1 MSDEKKSEMSTKTM
15 QQMISEMMKQ
25 NAGLQGSS
33 RRRGRNLKIKSV
45 LVPVKVTDRRESCR
59 LYLDC
64 EAEINSV
71 DDVLDLLFTVEDA
84 GFDVSWWQQKQDYNN
99 RRR

>member
-1 MSDEKKSEMSTKTM
+1 MSDEKKSEMSMETM
-15 QQMISEMMKQ
+15 QQMIAEMMKQ

-33 RRRGRNLKIKSV
+33 RRRGGNLKIKSV
-45 LVPVKVTDRRESCR
+45 LVPVKVTERRDSCR

-64 EAEINSV
+64 EADINSV
-71 DDVLDLLFTVEDA
+71 DDVLELLFSVEDA
-84 GFDVSWWQQKQDYNN
+84 GFDVNWWPQKQDFNN